1 MRVEK
6 IALSFVIFSNCSSL
20 TAGFASYS
28 AFANP
33 NLKIAT
39 AKATATTAA
48 INHNHQ
54 QHQQQLSSCSNRHH
68 GHGKHFMSPTS
79 DENDDLLEEDEFED
93 DEKYEPLKNGIDSVS
108 WLPSLGS
115 QEQSPITDVPD
126 GAEILP
132 LFPLGGIVYTPH
144 TEHVLN
150 IFEPRY
156 RQMYND
162 ILMNGSRR
170 FVVSMSHPNEQGRFA
185 ETGVIFQLDDLKEVS
200 EQTDDQIKYVCNHHV
215 TGRVKIHRVINP
227 KDWDTRETYLKIEGT
242 IVEEEEE
249 EDENENKDETI
260 YEVLAA
266 MADPTNK
273 NEKAL
278 KKSFSS
284 LVDKQHELEE
294 DVRFTKESV
303 KTLAVAPGGSET
315 GLWATIRLWQSFI
328 EQRLIATQN
337 EMQMEFQEKLLEFLE
352 KEKGLNKNELPSAI
366 SFEDLSPALQQE
378 VQDLQKRM
386 AIELKPLSTE
396 TTLTIQ
402 KILEAEDH
410 DERAVLLRHF
420 IDAETKRLE
429 AKSTLK
435 GMFAGAP
442 SALTSEPIIDDAASE
457 TDEEEKAKLEE
468 LKQKMQSE
476 LKEGSSET
484 AKSNFFDDSDAF
496 Q

>member
-1 MRVEK
+1 MIDK
-6 IALSFVIFSNCSSL
+6 TALSLVVFSSCCSFVV
-20 TAGFASYS
+20 GFAPSS
-28 AFANP
+28 KAFASP
-33 NLKIAT
+33 SLRIAS
-39 AKATATTAA
+39 
-48 INHNHQ
+48 ID
-54 QHQQQLSSCSNRHH
+54 QQLSSCVNRQITRS
-68 GHGKHFMSPTS
+68 KKFMSPT
-79 DENDDLLEEDEFED
+79 DDDDLDDDFVEDEEYD
-93 DEKYEPLKNGIDSVS
+93 PLKDGVESVS
-108 WLPSLGS
+108 WLPSLDS
-115 QEQSPITDVPD
+115 QKQSPITEVPD

-144 TEHVLN
+144 SEHVLN

-170 FVVSMSHPNEQGRFA
+170 FVVSMSHPNEQGCFA
-185 ETGVIFQLDDLKEVS
+185 ETGVVFQLDDLKEVS

-227 KDWDTRETYLKIEGT
+227 NDWDTRETYLKIEGT
-242 IVEEEEE
+242 IVEEEDDTDEE
-249 EDENENKDETI
+249 KDENI
-260 YEVLAA
+260 YEALAA
-266 MADPTNK
+266 IADPANK
-273 NEKAL
+273 YEKAL
-278 KKSFSS
+278 KKSFSD

-315 GLWATIRLWQSFI
+315 GLWTTVRLWQSFI
-328 EQRLIATQN
+328 EQRLLATQN
-337 EMQMEFQEKLLEFLE
+337 DMQMEFQEKLLDFLE
-352 KEKGLNKNELPSAI
+352 KEKGIEKNELPSAI

-402 KILEAEDH
+402 KILEAKDH
-410 DERAVLLRHF
+410 DERADLLRHF
-420 IDAETKRLE
+420 MDTETKRLE

-442 SALTSEPIIDDAASE
+442 SALTSEPVIEDGASQAD
-457 TDEEEKAKLEE
+457 DEEKTKLEE

-476 LKEGSSET
+476 LKEGSTET
-484 AKSNFFDDSDAF
+484 AKPNFFDDSDAF